1 MSCNELQFVGPNP
14 GRWLQDS
21 LTVLDGRVGC
31 VVPDRYPA
39 YARVLHRI
47 DPDDRAI
54 RWSDV
59 CAATGAVA
67 HPLMQWHMISRGWTE
82 HTGPDPLQ
90 GRGSDDPQE
99 GNLDRISMTAL
110 YAILTQATAVGQGF
124 HAFWTGW
131 GGLRPGSVS
140 IIEFGGDGHARTPPD
155 SAFPFP
161 PEIVG
166 GPTLDLP
173 GREYLVFSGALEPRL
188 FADRPGSVFWPQSPN
203 LSWPEDHSWCVATE
217 IDFDSTLVAGTA
229 DLIEAVLAHPALEAW
244 PVTADDRLTF
254 DADVINGP

>member
-161 PEIVG
+161 PANIWCSPARSNRDCS
-166 GPTLDLP
+166 PTGQAACFGRSPRTFRGRRITP
-173 GREYLVFSGALEPRL
+173 G
-188 FADRPGSVFWPQSPN
+188 
-203 LSWPEDHSWCVATE
+203 
-217 IDFDSTLVAGTA
+217 
-229 DLIEAVLAHPALEAW
+229 AW
-244 PVTADDRLTF
+244 P
-254 DADVINGP
+254 PK